1 MAGSGI
7 SFKFKITYPSHNGEV
22 PIGFVFYDPN
32 LVFFP
37 TTFGTLSKQ
46 CSLSDGERGIY
57 VNWYN
62 SNQYNDTFTIFNVST
77 NVMSS
82 TSQFASKG
90 VKVAPLYASDLG
102 SP

>member
-7 SFKFKITYPSHNGEV
+7 SFKFKITYPSQNGEV

-37 TTFGTLSKQ
+37 TTFGTLSRA
-46 CSLSDGERGIY
+46 CSLSDGDRAIY
-57 VNWYN
+57 VYWYN
-62 SNQYNDTFTIFNVST
+62 SNQYNDTFTIFNATT

-82 TSQFASKG
+82 TDQFASKG

>member
-1 MAGSGI
+1 MAGFGI
-7 SFKFKITYPSHNGEV
+7 SFSFKVTYPSRNGEV

-37 TTFGTLSKQ
+37 TTFGTLSRQ
-46 CSLSDGERGIY
+46 CSLSDGDRAVY
-57 VNWYN
+57 VYWSN
-62 SNQYNDTFTIFNVST
+62 SNQYNDTFTIFNATS

-82 TSQFASKG
+82 TDQFASKG